1 MIFLLFWVQIMRITT
16 TIWPISM
23 VLRGRS
29 ISMNIRILTTV
40 MTIPMSA
47 MGRSIPGMIMS
58 IQTIRMGIPMA
69 METKA
74 ADMNINMNTEI

>member
-1 MIFLLFWVQIMRITT
+1 
-16 TIWPISM
+16 
-23 VLRGRS
+23 
-29 ISMNIRILTTV
+29 MNIRILTTV